1 MSFYKTKDGDFSKEG
16 VFVGFLKNVN
26 AKASNSGDTK
36 IQNATLSYALSLQN
50 EFKAKVS
57 NINLEKVAQDEIL
70 IQELLR
76 QKSKNQTS
84 TALQNNDKAEAKKL
98 MERINAL
105 MSQTAV

>member
-1 MSFYKTKDGDFSKEG
+1 MSFYKTKNGDFSKEG

-36 IQNATLSYALSLQN
+36 IQNAILSYALSLQS

-57 NINLEKVAQDEIL
+57 SINLEKVAQDEIL

-76 QKSKNQTS
+76 QKIKIKLAQHCKTTTKPKLKN
-84 TALQNNDKAEAKKL
+84 
-98 MERINAL
+98 
-105 MSQTAV
+105 